1 MADNKDLD
9 SNPPAGTSVQ
19 KLLMLFLQSSSCCN
33 IIDENLRGFDSVAPF
48 LNVEDLTIRPLKKIE
63 IAHESES
70 EPELKKQ
77 KLKELQRKAFY
88 SVLHASKAEN
98 SALSHKKSQIIQ
110 RLMKEWK
117 IDQETHV
124 SVAEKIDNSEKN
136 VTSSLNSVPESLI
149 VKRIRARLHDEDCLP
164 SNKNMKLEE
173 LHKQAC
179 EDVLNAFNAESPTL
193 SSSRV
198 LIMQDLLEECNNIA
212 HKAHISAKIYDKVET
227 DPLLVEPFIKTFNT
241 LKKFYPAGCRF
252 LPSDD
257 MMANYYLKNK
267 VLGQPMNARIIPGE
281 CPHIFSIPPRDL
293 PGYPI
298 ETKWHCYC
306 RKPNGQDPRSLWTRV
321 GEDTTVFGPQGNG
334 VGIKRTY
341 ALTDQEKESDDISLP
356 GEIEPPRE
364 EWFIEEISLPP
375 SVADT
380 DLVFCH
386 VILNKIEKE
395 EEYEEEEEYDDD
407 EEEE

>member
-9 SNPPAGTSVQ
+9 SNPPA
-19 KLLMLFLQSSSCCN
+19 
-33 IIDENLRGFDSVAPF
+33 A
-48 LNVEDLTIRPLKKIE
+48 
-63 IAHESES
+63 
-70 EPELKKQ
+70 ELKKQ
-77 KLKELQRKAFY
+77 KLKELQRKAYY

-136 VTSSLNSVPESLI
+136 VSSSLNSVPESLV

-164 SNKNMKLEE
+164 SNKKMKLEE
-173 LHKQAC
+173 LHKQAY

-198 LIMQDLLEECNNIA
+198 LIMQDLLEECNNIS

-227 DPLLVEPFIKTFNT
+227 DPLLVEP
-241 LKKFYPAGCRF
+241 FYPAGCRF

-298 ETKWHCYC
+298 ETEWHCYC

-386 VILNKIEKE
+386 SLQFFWPTFKRASTSLLKRSSSSQKQNCSGNKHQGPDLHMSEGAALISTTATPFPER
-395 EEYEEEEEYDDD
+395 
-407 EEEE
+407 

>member
-9 SNPPAGTSVQ
+9 SNPPA
-19 KLLMLFLQSSSCCN
+19 
-33 IIDENLRGFDSVAPF
+33 
-48 LNVEDLTIRPLKKIE
+48 EDLTIRPLKKIE

-77 KLKELQRKAFY
+77 KLKELQRKAYY

-136 VTSSLNSVPESLI
+136 VSSSLNSVPESLV

-164 SNKNMKLEE
+164 SNKKMKLEE
-173 LHKQAC
+173 LHKQAY

-193 SSSRV
+193 SSV
-198 LIMQDLLEECNNIA
+198 N
-212 HKAHISAKIYDKVET
+212 
-227 DPLLVEPFIKTFNT
+227 PLLKSYANDSVSTRRKGCVHVLSSFSQG
-241 LKKFYPAGCRF
+241 FYPAGCRF

-298 ETKWHCYC
+298 ETEWHCYC

>member
-9 SNPPAGTSVQ
+9 SNPPA
-19 KLLMLFLQSSSCCN
+19 
-33 IIDENLRGFDSVAPF
+33 
-48 LNVEDLTIRPLKKIE
+48 EDLTIRPLKKIE

-77 KLKELQRKAFY
+77 KLKELQRKAYY

-124 SVAEKIDNSEKN
+124 SVAEKIDNSVRVSPSFPKSN
-136 VTSSLNSVPESLI
+136 LNSVPESLV

-164 SNKNMKLEE
+164 SNKKMKLEE
-173 LHKQAC
+173 LHKQAY

-198 LIMQDLLEECNNIA
+198 LIMQDLLEECNNIS

-227 DPLLVEPFIKTFNT
+227 DPLLVEP
-241 LKKFYPAGCRF
+241 FYPAGCRF

-298 ETKWHCYC
+298 ETEWHCYC
-306 RKPNGQDPRSLWTRV
+306 RKPNGQDPRNLWTRV
-321 GEDTTVFGPQGNG
+321 GEDTTVFG
-334 VGIKRTY
+334 
-341 ALTDQEKESDDISLP
+341 KESDDISLP

>member
-9 SNPPAGTSVQ
+9 SNPPA
-19 KLLMLFLQSSSCCN
+19 
-33 IIDENLRGFDSVAPF
+33 
-48 LNVEDLTIRPLKKIE
+48 EDLTICPLKKIE

-77 KLKELQRKAFY
+77 KLKELQRKAYY
-88 SVLHASKAEN
+88 SVLHTSKAEN
-98 SALSHKKSQIIQ
+98 SATSHKKSHIIQ
-110 RLMKEWK
+110 RLMNEWK

-124 SVAEKIDNSEKN
+124 SVAKKVDNSERN
-136 VTSSLNSVPESLI
+136 ATSSLNFVPESLV
-149 VKRIRARLHDEDCLP
+149 VKRISARLPNEECLP

-173 LHKQAC
+173 LHKQAY
-179 EDVLNAFNAESPTL
+179 EDVLSAFNAESPTL

-198 LIMQDLLEECNNIA
+198 LIVQDLLEECNNID

-227 DPLLVEPFIKTFNT
+227 DPLLVEPFH
-241 LKKFYPAGCRF
+241 PAGCRF

-257 MMANYYLKNK
+257 MMANYYLRNK
-267 VLGQPMNARIIPGE
+267 VLEQPINACIIPGE

-298 ETKWHCYC
+298 ETEWHCYC
-306 RKPNGQDPRSLWTRV
+306 RKPNGQDPRSLWTRM
-321 GEDTTVFGPQGNG
+321 GEDTIVFGLEGNS

-341 ALTDQEKESDDISLP
+341 ALTDQEKGSDDIFLP

-375 SVADT
+375 SVVDT

-386 VILNKIEKE
+386 VILNKIEKK

-407 EEEE
+407 AEEE

>member
-33 IIDENLRGFDSVAPF
+33 IIDENLRGLDSVAPF

-77 KLKELQRKAFY
+77 KLKELQRKAYY

-117 IDQETHV
+117 IEQETHV

-136 VTSSLNSVPESLI
+136 VTSSLNSVPECLV

-164 SNKNMKLEE
+164 SNKKMKLEE
-173 LHKQAC
+173 LHKQAY

-227 DPLLVEPFIKTFNT
+227 DPLLVEPF
-241 LKKFYPAGCRF
+241 YPAGCRF
-252 LPSDD
+252 FPSDD

-298 ETKWHCYC
+298 ETEWHCYC

-321 GEDTTVFGPQGNG
+321 GEDTTVFGPRGNG

-395 EEYEEEEEYDDD
+395 EEYDDDEEEEYDDD